1 MHEDTQ
7 RSIDQN
13 VRRTV
18 GIAALRRIRELLTEW
33 EFEERRSRRIA
44 LVTATLLVTAVI
56 AVAAYYYGSLRLVT
70 IN

>member
-18 GIAALRRIRELLTEW
+18 GIAALRRIRELLTGW
-33 EFEERRSRRIA
+33 ELEERRSRRIA